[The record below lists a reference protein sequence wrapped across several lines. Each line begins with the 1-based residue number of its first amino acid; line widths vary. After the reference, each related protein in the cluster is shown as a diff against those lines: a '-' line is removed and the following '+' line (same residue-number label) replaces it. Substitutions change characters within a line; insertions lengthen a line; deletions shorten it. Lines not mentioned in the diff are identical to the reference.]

1 LHKDSVELAKR
12 SQKLLCSPDV
22 DLIPSRWG
30 QHEAP
35 LRRQDLPRMLNAAI
49 QTARSFT
56 AG

>member
-1 LHKDSVELAKR
+1 LHDSVELAKR